1 MLRIFTI
8 AGGQRVAPPVVL
20 LAHQRLLV
28 AQPVARVAAERHSG
42 ADGEVLAVADP
53 VDGDPRV
60 EAGVAVHGDAYVG
73 SGGM

>member
-1 MLRIFTI
+1 MLTI

-28 AQPVARVAAERHSG
+28 AQPVARVAAERHGG

-53 VDGDPRV
+53 VDGDSWV
-60 EAGVAVHGDAYVG
+60 QT
-73 SGGM
+73 

>member
-1 MLRIFTI
+1 MDWIAVFTI

-28 AQPVARVAAERHSG
+28 AQPVTGVAAERHSR

-53 VDGDPRV
+53 VDGDSWV
-60 EAGVAVHGDAYVG
+60 EARVAVHGDA
-73 SGGM
+73 